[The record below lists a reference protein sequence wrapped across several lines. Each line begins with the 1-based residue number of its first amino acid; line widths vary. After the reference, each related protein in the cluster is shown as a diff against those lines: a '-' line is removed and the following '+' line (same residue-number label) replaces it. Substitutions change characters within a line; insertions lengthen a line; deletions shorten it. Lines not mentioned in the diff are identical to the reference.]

1 MHSEMPSLL
10 APVANLVIL
19 SFDNGDIQLTS
30 VIDSETKQHLVTCD
44 LIKLGIRG
52 SITCIFQHRNG
63 DALYHLISEHS
74 SGSTPPGQLLVQIFI
89 TKEDENALDISEYI
103 TADWR
108 RQNNIPDSVNVGV
121 ELGQTRKRSD
131 TVSTVHSDS
140 HDQKRNKLEEIQ
152 E

>member
-74 SGSTPPGQLLVQIFI
+74 SGSTPPPIPGQLLVQIFV
-89 TKEDENALDISEYI
+89 TKEEENALGISEHI
-103 TADWR
+103 TVDWR
-108 RQNNIPDSVNVGV
+108 R
-121 ELGQTRKRSD
+121 
-131 TVSTVHSDS
+131 
-140 HDQKRNKLEEIQ
+140 
-152 E
+152 